1 MLANLATIVGIET
14 ASGNG
19 MTERVS
25 VEAARALVSDVLVRC
40 NTGRVQ
46 AEAVARALVEADLV
60 GQAGHGLRRLPSYA
74 GQAAS
79 GKVDG
84 HAVPEI
90 KRVRGATLSIH
101 AHYGFAYPAIDAAVE
116 RLPEIAQANGVAAAG
131 IRASHHAGVTGLPVE
146 RLAREGF
153 VALMFANT
161 PAAIAPWNGGRAL
174 YGTNPVAFA
183 APVPW
188 AEPLVIDLSLS
199 KVARGKLMAAEQRG
213 EAIPEGWALDAEGR
227 PTTDPSTGLKGT
239 MLPLGDAKGAVL
251 ALMVELLA
259 AALTGSNFGFE
270 ATSFFEPDGAA
281 PGTGQV
287 LLAIDPGGLGAQ
299 GLARIG
305 VLAAAIE
312 GQAEARLPG
321 RRRQQLRAKLTAE
334 GIPVDPSLMREIE
347 AIGT

>member
-1 MLANLATIVGIET
+1 MELVGEGLM
-14 ASGNG
+14 A
-19 MTERVS
+19 ERLS
-25 VEAARALVSDVLVRC
+25 VNAARALVSDCLVRC
-40 NTGRVQ
+40 NTGIRQ
-46 AEAVARALVEADLV
+46 AEAVAHALVEADLV
-60 GQAGHGLRRLPSYA
+60 GQAGHGLRRVPSYA
-74 GQAAS
+74 AQAAS

-90 KRVRGATLSIH
+90 KRVKGATLAIH
-101 AHYGFAYPAIDAAVE
+101 AHYGFAYPAIDAAIE
-116 RLPEIAQANGVAAAG
+116 HLPEIASANGVGVAG

-174 YGTNPVAFA
+174 YGTNPIAFA

-199 KVARGKLMAAEQRG
+199 KVARGKLMAAQQKG
-213 EAIPEGWALDAEGR
+213 EAIPEGWALDADGQ
-227 PTTDPSTGLKGT
+227 PTTDPSEGLKGT

-251 ALMVELLA
+251 ALMVELIA
-259 AALTGSNFGFE
+259 AAVTGSNFGFE
-270 ATSFFEPDGAA
+270 ATSFFEADGAA

-287 LLAIDPGGLGAQ
+287 LMAIDPGGLGAQ

-312 GQAEARLPG
+312 GQADARLPG
-321 RRRQQLRAKLTAE
+321 RRRQQLRAKLTSE
-334 GIPVDPSLMREIE
+334 GLPIDPELLAQIE
-347 AIGT
+347 KLSA

>member
-1 MLANLATIVGIET
+1 MN
-14 ASGNG
+14 
-19 MTERVS
+19 ERLS
-25 VEAARALVSDVLVRC
+25 VEAARGLVSECLMRC
-40 NTGRVQ
+40 NTGRIQ

-60 GQAGHGLRRLPSYA
+60 GQAGHGLRRVPSYA
-74 GQAAS
+74 AQAAS

-84 HAVPEI
+84 HAVPEV

-116 RLPEIAQANGVAAAG
+116 RLPEIALANGVGVAG

-199 KVARGKLMAAEQRG
+199 KVARGNLLAAQQKG
-213 EAIPEGWALDAEGR
+213 EPIPEGWALDAQGA
-227 PTTDPSTGLKGT
+227 PTTDPTEGLKGT

-251 ALMVELLA
+251 ALMVELIA

-270 ATSFFEPDGAA
+270 ATSFFEADGAA

-287 LLAIDPGGLGAQ
+287 LMAIDPGGLGAQ

-312 GQAEARLPG
+312 GQADARLPG
-321 RRRQQLRAKLTAE
+321 RRRQQMRARLSAE
-334 GIPVDPSLMREIE
+334 GIPIDAALLREIE
-347 AIGT
+347 GLSA